1 MQERRGSGRQGAVLT
16 SRKAAAGGTADCV
29 LRFPATFAAYAR
41 AASEL
46 RRALADGGV
55 AERPRYNAELVFEE
69 IVSNIIRHG
78 CSNHVQC
85 AIEFTLGLRED
96 ELVLSFKDNGQPF
109 DPRAYTPAASPKSL
123 DDAGRGGLGLLLV
136 RNAASHVD
144 YERTHQN
151 KNRITVRIAA

>member
-1 MQERRGSGRQGAVLT
+1 M
-16 SRKAAAGGTADCV
+16 ADCI

-41 AASEL
+41 ASSEL

-55 AERPRYNAELVFEE
+55 ADRPRYNAELVFEE

-78 CSNHVQC
+78 CTNHVQC
-85 AIEFTLGLRED
+85 AIEVSLGLHEG

-109 DPRAYTPAASPKSL
+109 DPRDYQPASSPSSL
-123 DDAGRGGLGLLLV
+123 DDAGHGGLGLILV
-136 RNAASHVD
+136 RNAAAHID
-144 YERTHQN
+144 YERTQQN

>member
-1 MQERRGSGRQGAVLT
+1 MAE
-16 SRKAAAGGTADCV
+16 CI

-41 AASEL
+41 ASSEL
-46 RRALADGGV
+46 RRALVDGGV

-85 AIEFTLGLRED
+85 AIEVSLGFQAG

-109 DPRAYTPAASPKSL
+109 DPRSYQPAPSPRSL

-136 RNAASHVD
+136 RNAAAHID
-144 YERTHQN
+144 YERTRQN
-151 KNRITVRIAA
+151 KNRITVRIEA